1 MKDTIT
7 EMKTTLQGIDSRVD
21 EAQDQISNLK
31 EKEAENIQ

>member
-7 EMKTTLQGIDSRVD
+7 EMKTTLQGINSRVD